1 MNQLS
6 RINSFLIQYHFK
18 NPNLKNLLF
27 EVHKDYQIKLMKEYL
42 KAAIHPLPHEYICT
56 HI

>member
-18 NPNLKNLLF
+18 STNLKNLLF
-27 EVHKDYQIKLMKEYL
+27 EVHKDYQIKLMKEYI
-42 KAAIHPLPHEYICT
+42 KVSKHPYPQEYF
-56 HI
+56 

>member
-18 NPNLKNLLF
+18 NPNLQYLCKGSYEYYSKLL
-27 EVHKDYQIKLMKEYL
+27 IKEYI
-42 KAAIHPLPHEYICT
+42 KVSKHPYPQEYF
-56 HI
+56 